1 VTSNF
6 VAFLSNTRDM
16 SKFDEKGRMFGLPIS
31 FLVIT
36 QCLLGNDVRIITSR
50 TIIGYNNITIV
61 SLVGCKWARLGLF
74 VAEIYHSQ
82 IYFFSF
88 YHLFEQP
95 HYNGLTSLI
104 HGLLN
109 CFTAFVKDD
118 GVKLLIMKGSGRAFC
133 AGGDVVAGVQSIN
146 NEGWKWGADFFRD
159 QYFLNYIIARCIKPQ
174 VSLLTGIVMG
184 GGAGVSLHGK
194 FRVATNNTVFAM
206 PETSLGLFPDVGAS
220 YFLARL
226 PGFYGEYVALVG
238 ARLDGA
244 EMLACGLA
252 THFVPSNRMLLLEES
267 LKKVDTSN
275 SFVVCSTIDQFCQQP
290 SLKQKSSLNRLEII
304 NKCFSKRTVEEI
316 ISSLEEVASNSAS
329 KWVAQTIKYLKKAS
343 PTSLKITLRSIR
355 EGRTQTVGEC
365 LQREYR
371 MVCHVVRGDFSRD
384 IFEGCRAILV
394 DKDKN
399 PK

>member
-1 VTSNF
+1 MYHCII
-6 VAFLSNTRDM
+6 LY
-16 SKFDEKGRMFGLPIS
+16 FGFIPCDL
-31 FLVIT
+31 
-36 QCLLGNDVRIITSR
+36 
-50 TIIGYNNITIV
+50 
-61 SLVGCKWARLGLF
+61 
-74 VAEIYHSQ
+74 
-82 IYFFSF
+82 
-88 YHLFEQP
+88 
-95 HYNGLTSLI
+95 
-104 HGLLN
+104 
-109 CFTAFVKDD
+109 
-118 GVKLLIMKGSGRAFC
+118 
-133 AGGDVVAGVQSIN
+133 
-146 NEGWKWGADFFRD
+146 
-159 QYFLNYIIARCIKPQ
+159 
-174 VSLLTGIVMG
+174 
-184 GGAGVSLHGK
+184 
-194 FRVATNNTVFAM
+194 
-206 PETSLGLFPDVGAS
+206 
-220 YFLARL
+220 FLAR
-226 PGFYGEYVALVG
+226 EYVALVG

-267 LKKVDTSN
+267 VKKVDTSN

-329 KWVAQTIKYLKKAS
+329 KWVAQKIQYLKKAS

-399 PK
+399 PKWMPPRLEQVHDDAVEEYFSRVDDLEWEDLDLPVMCSNGRIMESKL

>member
-1 VTSNF
+1 
-6 VAFLSNTRDM
+6 
-16 SKFDEKGRMFGLPIS
+16 MFFI
-31 FLVIT
+31 
-36 QCLLGNDVRIITSR
+36 
-50 TIIGYNNITIV
+50 
-61 SLVGCKWARLGLF
+61 
-74 VAEIYHSQ
+74 E
-82 IYFFSF
+82 
-88 YHLFEQP
+88 
-95 HYNGLTSLI
+95 
-104 HGLLN
+104 
-109 CFTAFVKDD
+109 
-118 GVKLLIMKGSGRAFC
+118 
-133 AGGDVVAGVQSIN
+133 
-146 NEGWKWGADFFRD
+146 
-159 QYFLNYIIARCIKPQ
+159 

-252 THFVPSNRMLLLEES
+252 THFVPSNVRAFLINSKTYVWFTIS
-267 LKKVDTSN
+267 L
-275 SFVVCSTIDQFCQQP
+275 FFH
-290 SLKQKSSLNRLEII
+290 SLVHLRLEII

-384 IFEGCRAILV
+384 IFEVIKHGHHQHFALYFVVIVHQYDGGLFWGACSGCLQGWNKCMMMQLKSISLGLMIQSG
-394 DKDKN
+394 KIWTYLSCIQMEELWS
-399 PK
+399 PSFEWSLY